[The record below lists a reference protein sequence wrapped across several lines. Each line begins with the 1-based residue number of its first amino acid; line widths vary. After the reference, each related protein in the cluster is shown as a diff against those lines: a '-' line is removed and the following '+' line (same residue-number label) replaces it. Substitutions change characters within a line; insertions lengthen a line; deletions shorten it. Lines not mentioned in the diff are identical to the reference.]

1 MSIMLKIIVA
11 VWHHGCK
18 RTTPWILQ
26 GLGNLT
32 YAFAKLGHH
41 PGPLLSLLA
50 IEADKRLPELN
61 NFDCINIV
69 WGFAKL
75 GNYSLQAKLALKN
88 ILLALTQSL
97 AQPGERLGPS
107 AVPQVLAPLW

>member
-1 MSIMLKIIVA
+1 MYH
-11 VWHHGCK
+11 WN
-18 RTTPWILQ
+18 LQ

-50 IEADKRLPELN
+50 VEADKRLPELN

-97 AQPGERLGPS
+97 AQPGEQLGAS
-107 AVPQVLAPLW
+107 AGTLSAGKTVVDV

>member
-1 MSIMLKIIVA
+1 MAS
-11 VWHHGCK
+11 
-18 RTTPWILQ
+18 RTQAYHRTLQ

-41 PGPLLSLLA
+41 PGPLLGLLA
-50 IEADKRLPELN
+50 AEADRRLPELN

-97 AQPGERLGPS
+97 AQPGELPRASAGVPS
-107 AVPQVLAPLW
+107 AGDTIVDV